1 MKTYNRFGAV
11 VLAAALLLSLT
22 AGAMA
27 ESAGIEVELPQGYVE
42 GSPLPL
48 YRAQERTQTEANFF
62 DKVPLEWFNT
72 SGQVYRALGLKD
84 KLPVMPRGE
93 QLALL
98 AGDGMLVKRP
108 ILLLDDGRVLVGFK
122 EREWQ
127 AALE

>member
-1 MKTYNRFGAV
+1 MQLIRYPPCSTCKK
-11 VLAAALLLSLT
+11 AAKWLSEHGYDLPMRDIKAQPPTLEELT
-22 AGAMA
+22 EWTAADP
-27 ESAGIEVELPQGYVE
+27 ELK
-42 GSPLPL
+42 
-48 YRAQERTQTEANFF
+48 R
-62 DKVPLEWFNT
+62 WFNT

-84 KLPVMPRGE
+84 KLPAMPRGE

>member
-1 MKTYNRFGAV
+1 MQLIGYPPCSTCKK
-11 VLAAALLLSLT
+11 AAKWLSEHGHDLPMRDIKAQPPTLEELT
-22 AGAMA
+22 EWTAADP
-27 ESAGIEVELPQGYVE
+27 ELK
-42 GSPLPL
+42 
-48 YRAQERTQTEANFF
+48 R
-62 DKVPLEWFNT
+62 WFNT

-84 KLPVMPRGE
+84 KLPAMPRGE

>member
-1 MKTYNRFGAV
+1 MTEWT
-11 VLAAALLLSLT
+11 AA
-22 AGAMA
+22 GP
-27 ESAGIEVELPQGYVE
+27 ELK
-42 GSPLPL
+42 
-48 YRAQERTQTEANFF
+48 R
-62 DKVPLEWFNT
+62 WFNT
-72 SGQVYRALGLKD
+72 SGQVYRVLGLKD
-84 KLPVMPRGE
+84 KLPAMPRGE

>member
-1 MKTYNRFGAV
+1 MRNFSVK
-11 VLAAALLLSLT
+11 SP
-22 AGAMA
+22 
-27 ESAGIEVELPQGYVE
+27 ELK
-42 GSPLPL
+42 
-48 YRAQERTQTEANFF
+48 R
-62 DKVPLEWFNT
+62 WFNT

-84 KLPVMPRGE
+84 KLPAMPRGE